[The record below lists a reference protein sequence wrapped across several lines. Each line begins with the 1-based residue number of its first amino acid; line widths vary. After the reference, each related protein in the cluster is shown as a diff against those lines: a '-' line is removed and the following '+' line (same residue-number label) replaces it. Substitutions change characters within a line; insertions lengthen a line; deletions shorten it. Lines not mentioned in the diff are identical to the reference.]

1 MILKSL
7 IDGIPIDF
15 RLEIVYLFIGSLAF
29 VLIVF
34 IVFFERV
41 IPLNELSA
49 FTVSIELI
57 VKLVRL
63 FVLSL

>member
-29 VLIVF
+29 VL